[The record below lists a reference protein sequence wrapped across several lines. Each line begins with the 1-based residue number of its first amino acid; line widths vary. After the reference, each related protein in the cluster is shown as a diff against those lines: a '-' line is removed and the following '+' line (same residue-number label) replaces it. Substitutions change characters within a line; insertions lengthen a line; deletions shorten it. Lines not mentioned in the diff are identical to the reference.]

1 MKTNDQLRT
10 YGVPIVLANALI
22 CDSELPCRV
31 LLYDTQSL
39 SNLGVEFVL
48 TIDFMIF
55 FNTEFLPQVVFLAF
69 PCFVLAFGF
78 GEAASLLFFSSL
90 ILFVSFLQET
100 AFFVF
105 SLLHYF
111 QGVSSSLLCSS
122 QLLNITAFSI
132 ILHIVITLHKII
144 LDL

>member
-69 PCFVLAFGF
+69 PCFVLAFGS
-78 GEAASLLFFSSL
+78 GEAASLLLFSSL
-90 ILFVSFLQET
+90 MLFVSFLQET
-100 AFFVF
+100 SLFSHFALCLG
-105 SLLHYF
+105 SLLF
-111 QGVSSSLLCSS
+111 TSLFPHCMLIGLQTS
-122 QLLNITAFSI
+122 
-132 ILHIVITLHKII
+132 
-144 LDL
+144 